1 MVAEPAINVCG
12 PMKLLLVRHGQS
24 EWNAQ
29 GRWQGQ
35 ADPPLTELGRRQ
47 ARLASQTLGTFDA
60 IVASPLL
67 RASETAAIISAQM
80 GVGPVVTVEGL
91 KERSAGEWSGLT
103 RAEIEDQY
111 PGYLAEKKRPPG
123 YELDPELSDRV
134 RQSLTEIEDNVGG
147 DTALVVCHG
156 GVIYVLEEELG
167 EPWVRL
173 GNLGARWIDI
183 HNGRLRL
190 GERANLIDE
199 KLLTTQDKDIV

>member
-1 MVAEPAINVCG
+1 
-12 PMKLLLVRHGQS
+12 MKLLLVRHGQS

-35 ADPPLTELGRRQ
+35 ADPPLTELGRQQ
-47 ARLASQTLGTFDA
+47 ARLASQSLGSFDA
-60 IVASPLL
+60 VVASPLL

-80 GVGPVVTVEGL
+80 GVGPVVTVEDL

-111 PGYLAEKKRPPG
+111 PGYLSDGKRPPG

-134 RQSLTEIEDNVGG
+134 RGALRDIEDNVGG

-167 EPWVRL
+167 EQWQRL
-173 GNLGARWIDI
+173 PNLGARWIDI
-183 HNGRLRL
+183 HNGRIRL
-190 GERANLIDE
+190 GERVTLVDE
-199 KLLTTQDKDIV
+199 NVSTSQERDIV